1 MAHNYVMRECGILSM
16 SYTHR
21 WRKMRGYMHQLLTP
35 KASMAFVPS
44 QEFEIKQLLNDL
56 AGEEGRASTDFYMH
70 IRRMTFS
77 IMMTSTYGQRIPRWD
92 CQEVHDVYGNMRIL
106 SIILSPGT
114 FWVDAF
120 PPLAVLPN
128 WLMPSFWK
136 ARKCRNFMHANTM
149 KHWHNLKERVQKG
162 VAPECF
168 AKQVMESNYE
178 AQGLDEVTVSWM
190 AQGEQRRAVLPLAPR
205 SQNADGP
212 FSHS

>member
-1 MAHNYVMRECGILSM
+1 MESQAAITSHKVPLPMAHDYVMRDCGILSM

-56 AGEEGRASTDFYMH
+56 ASEEGKISTDFYMH

-77 IMMTSTYGQRIPRWD
+77 IMMTSTYGQRIPQWD
-92 CQEVHDVYGNMRIL
+92 CQEVRDVYGNMRIL
-106 SIILSPGT
+106 SIVLSPGT
-114 FWVDAF
+114 FWVDVF
-120 PPLAVLPN
+120 PPLAVLPK

-149 KHWHNLKERVQKG
+149 KHWYNLKERLQKG
-162 VAPECF
+162 TAPECF
-168 AKQVMESNYE
+168 AKQVMESDYE

-190 AQGEQRRAVLPLAPR
+190 AQGE
-205 SQNADGP
+205 
-212 FSHS
+212 H